1 MVWGSS
7 FTTTQ
12 PTFVVRLV
20 CPWCCY
26 CLIVCGRLRLDLWDG
41 VGERGGDVVGFLVY
55 YYPAH
60 FRSQTGVPLV
70 LLLFDSFVEG
80 FG

>member
-1 MVWGSS
+1 M
-7 FTTTQ
+7 
-12 PTFVVRLV
+12 
-20 CPWCCY
+20 
-26 CLIVCGRLRLDLWDG
+26 WDG
-41 VGERGGDVVGFLVY
+41 VGERGGEVVWFLVY